1 LSADGRPPRGRRS
14 ACLSR
19 LLRGSR
25 GDIGQNVIFLLG
37 LLAKAGHGKTSV
49 AQHLAR
55 RYGTR
60 TRSLAG
66 PMKRAVQNVF
76 GFSDEQLWGPQHV
89 KDAPDPRYGFSP
101 RWLLQRLGNEGL
113 RQEFGDDVHHRAL
126 IFSLARESART
137 PGPAEGS
144 VVYVLDDVR
153 FPNDAAFV
161 ARGGDGFV
169 GAVLK
174 IVTHDSPGG
183 AHEGH
188 ASERAIDEVDPAHVA
203 GVVEGSR
210 REGLETMLARVDR
223 VLAEEPRFAPL
234 RPALLAG
241 ARTQGPADRGDPS

>member
-1 LSADGRPPRGRRS
+1 VIAERR
-14 ACLSR
+14 AK
-19 LLRGSR
+19 GYTT
-25 GDIGQNVIFLLG
+25 NVFFLLG

-76 GFSDEQLWGPQHV
+76 GFSDEQLWGPQAA

-113 RQEFGDDVHHRAL
+113 RVEFGDDVHHRAL
-126 IFSLARESART
+126 ALSLTRETAASSSKV
-137 PGPAEGS
+137 PP
-144 VVYVLDDVR
+144 VFVLDDVR

-161 ARGGDGFV
+161 AQGGEAFR

-174 IVTHDSPGG
+174 IITHDTPASVHGD
-183 AHEGH
+183 H
-188 ASERAIDEVDPAHVA
+188 ASERGIDEVEPAHVTA
-203 GVVEGSR
+203 VVEGSR
-210 REGLETMLARVDR
+210 REGLDVMLARVDR
-223 VLAEEPRFAPL
+223 VLAESAGFAAM
-234 RPALLAG
+234 RAALG
-241 ARTQGPADRGDPS
+241 AERAWDPETRSGESEQNT